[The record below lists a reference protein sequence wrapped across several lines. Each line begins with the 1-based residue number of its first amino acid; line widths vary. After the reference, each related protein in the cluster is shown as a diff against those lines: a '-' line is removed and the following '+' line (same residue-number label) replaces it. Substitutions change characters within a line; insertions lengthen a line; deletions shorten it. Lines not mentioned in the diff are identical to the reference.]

1 MSSLFYLVIGIILV
15 MFLVETYVSFL
26 NYRYR
31 STPIPE
37 NVKGV
42 YDEQAYQK
50 WLAYTMTNF
59 KFQMIKHVV
68 STSFLLVLLV
78 FGVFGIWEG
87 IVNSW
92 ILDSV
97 ILQSLIFILGFVLVT
112 EIINLPFNYYATFVI
127 EERFGFNKTKKKT
140 FCLDFIKNLLL
151 TFALLGGVVAL
162 LNWIYLIF
170 IDQIWIFVF
179 GAWAVL
185 SLVLVAIFLLNT
197 VFVKLFNKLKP
208 MEESELKTKI
218 DALGKKLGFE
228 VNRIFVMDAS
238 KRSSKLNA
246 FFSGLGK
253 KREVVL
259 FDTLIEKMSEEEILS
274 VLAHELGHATYKDTT
289 SMLFQRIVTFLLYAV
304 ILGTILQS
312 AGLAAAFGLSG
323 IHFGFALLLF
333 TIFMS
338 PLNFILGIP
347 LNYFSRVAE
356 YRADKFAAKHISK
369 DAMITA
375 LKVLAKENFSN
386 LTPHPLYVLLN
397 FSHPTISERI
407 TSIEKS

>member
-1 MSSLFYLVIGIILV
+1 M
-15 MFLVETYVSFL
+15 
-26 NYRYR
+26 
-31 STPIPE
+31 
-37 NVKGV
+37 
-42 YDEQAYQK
+42 A
-50 WLAYTMTNF
+50 NF

-68 STSFLLVLLV
+68 STLLLLSLLVL
-78 FGVFGIWEG
+78 GVFGIWEG
-87 IVNSW
+87 IVNDW
-92 ILDSV
+92 IGDSD
-97 ILQSLIFILGFVLVT
+97 ILKNLVFILGFVLVT
-112 EIINLPFNYYATFVI
+112 DIIDLPFNYYATFVI

-140 FCLDFIKNLLL
+140 FYLDFIKNLLL
-151 TFALLGGVVAL
+151 TTALLSGVVSL
-162 LNWIYLIF
+162 LNWIYLVF
-170 IDQIWIFVF
+170 NDQIWVFIF

-185 SLVLVAIFLLNT
+185 SLVLVAVFLLNT

-208 MEESELKTKI
+208 MEESELKNKI

-259 FDTLIEKMSEEEILS
+259 YDTLIEKMSEEEILS

-289 SMLFQRIVTFLLYAV
+289 SMLIQRVITFLLYAV
-304 ILGTILQS
+304 VLGTILQS
-312 AGLAAAFGLSG
+312 AELATAFGLSG

-333 TIFMS
+333 TVFMS
-338 PLNFILGIP
+338 PLNFLLGIP
-347 LNYFSRVAE
+347 LNYLSRVAE
-356 YRADKFAAKHISK
+356 YRADAFASKHVSK

-386 LTPHPLYVLLN
+386 LTPHPIYVLLN
-397 FSHPTISERI
+397 YSHPTISERI
-407 TSIEKS
+407 ASIEQS

>member
-15 MFLVETYVSFL
+15 MFLIETYVSIL
-26 NYRYR
+26 NYQYR
-31 STPIPE
+31 RTPIPG

-42 YDEQAYQK
+42 YDETAYQK

-68 STSFLLVLLV
+68 STLVLLGLLM
-78 FGVFGIWEG
+78 FGMFGIWEG
-87 IVNSW
+87 IVNGW
-92 ILDSV
+92 IGNSA
-97 ILQSLIFILGFVLVT
+97 ILQTLFFILGFVLLT

-127 EERFGFNKTKKKT
+127 EERYGFNKTKKKT
-140 FCLDFIKNLLL
+140 FYLDFIKNLIL

-170 IDQIWIFVF
+170 IDQIWIFIF

-208 MEESELKTKI
+208 MEESELKNKI

-289 SMLFQRIVTFLLYAV
+289 SMLVQRIATFLLYAV

-356 YRADKFAAKHISK
+356 YRADAFAAKHISK

-397 FSHPTISERI
+397 YSHPTISERI
-407 TSIEKS
+407 TSIDRS